1 MAPRRP
7 LSVARVHRWA
17 RAAAR
22 SVTVTVCLGCTSGP
36 ASTVG
41 VNDGSGDA
49 PKPLDVACTK
59 LRQLT
64 LRAQGCHDRPA
75 HQLPSLSAMTA
86 FTELECISIMRAVT
100 QSGRSAPEVSSVH
113 DPRTVRAPQPHTEA
127 EVRAWESF
135 QLSSRFTIVPDL
147 APRAG
152 RPQLEVFVDGAKI
165 REAGGSALEARR
177 QTPGVHE
184 LRLRHAGNERT
195 YCLTL
200 RECDLV
206 ILRAHG
212 ATLAAHESVT
222 QGSCRPT
229 P

>member
-1 MAPRRP
+1 MATRRPRRI
-7 LSVARVHRWA
+7 ARVYQWA

-22 SVTVTVCLGCTSGP
+22 FVSVIVCLGCTSSP
-36 ASTVG
+36 APTA
-41 VNDGSGDA
+41 DTSGTNGDS
-49 PKPLDVACTK
+49 PKALDIACTK

-64 LRAQGCHDRPA
+64 LRAQGCHDRA
-75 HQLPSLSAMTA
+75 EHQLPSLSSMTS
-86 FTELECISIMRAVT
+86 FTEDECVSIMRTVT
-100 QSGRSAPEVSSVH
+100 QSEETTPEVASVH
-113 DPRTVRAPQPHTEA
+113 NARTMRAPRPHTEA
-127 EVRAWESF
+127 EALEWDSF
-135 QLSSRFTIVPDL
+135 QFSARFTVVPDL

-152 RPQLEVFVDGAKI
+152 RPQLELFVDGAKI
-165 REAGGSALEARR
+165 READGATLEARR

-184 LRLRHAGNERT
+184 LRLRHAGKEQA

-222 QGSCRPT
+222 EGSCRPA

>member
-1 MAPRRP
+1 MFVKGRP
-7 LSVARVHRWA
+7 
-17 RAAAR
+17 
-22 SVTVTVCLGCTSGP
+22 
-36 ASTVG
+36 
-41 VNDGSGDA
+41 
-49 PKPLDVACTK
+49 
-59 LRQLT
+59 RQLRWHGGGPGT
-64 LRAQGCHDRPA
+64 SPQHSVSVRP
-75 HQLPSLSAMTA
+75 
-86 FTELECISIMRAVT
+86 
-100 QSGRSAPEVSSVH
+100 G
-113 DPRTVRAPQPHTEA
+113 
-127 EVRAWESF
+127 
-135 QLSSRFTIVPDL
+135 